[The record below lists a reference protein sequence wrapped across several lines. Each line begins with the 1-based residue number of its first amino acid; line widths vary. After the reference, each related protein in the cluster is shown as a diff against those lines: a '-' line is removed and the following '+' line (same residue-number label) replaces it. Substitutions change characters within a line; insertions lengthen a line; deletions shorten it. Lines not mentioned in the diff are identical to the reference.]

1 MRARASYSEA
11 AFRKPAQDVC
21 FPAPAAE
28 DDVPL
33 ANGLDLHTF
42 RLARAGG
49 EQRALEVVRERLEE
63 VRLMGAQVDGRWV
76 LLRCGARRGKITK
89 SDCRAKF

>member
-1 MRARASYSEA
+1 MRALEA
-11 AFRKPAQDVC
+11 ALCKPAKDIC
-21 FPAPAAE
+21 FPAPTAKH
-28 DDVPL
+28 DVSL
-33 ANGLDLHTF
+33 ANSLDLHALC
-42 RLARAGG
+42 LARAGG
-49 EQRALEVVRERLEE
+49 KQRALEVVRERLEE